1 MKRSLVLALI
11 SVITGYY
18 AAAKEY
24 KLASP
29 DNKISV
35 TVTVGTGIKWSATC
49 EGREIINSSKI
60 AMILANGKILGEN
73 EKVKKAAISQLN
85 DIIRPVVSNKK
96 SVITDNCNILTISF
110 ISGFSLQF
118 RAYND
123 GVAYR
128 FETSLKEDIIIKNEI
143 SEFDFPAGSHSWYPL
158 ETSFMSHNERTFI
171 YSSLDTIGN
180 KHLASLPTLFQVNGI
195 DVLLTESDIEDYPGM
210 WLVGGGSG
218 KISGIWSKYPETE
231 KLTRD
236 RDLFI
241 TATKDYIAKTKG
253 TRTFPWR
260 AFVIAQNDVKLLE
273 SDLVYKLAPPNKIED
288 TKWIKPGHVAWDWWN
303 ANNVYGVDFR
313 AGINNDTYK
322 YYIDFAAKNG
332 IEYVILDEGWY
343 PLGNVFASVP
353 EINVPELCKY
363 AESKHVGVILWV
375 VWKTF
380 WDKIDEAIALYEN
393 WGVKGVKVDFMQR
406 DDQKIV
412 NFYLEAAK
420 KTAEHHLLIDFHGAY
435 KPDGLGR
442 TWPNALTREGV
453 KGMENDKWSK
463 EVTPEHDVTLPFTR
477 MIAGPMDYTP
487 GALVNMDKANF
498 TPNFTRP
505 ESQGTRAHQVA
516 LYVIYESPLQM
527 LSDSPSNYMKEQE
540 TTDFIVKIPVVWDDI
555 IGIDGKVGDY
565 ILLARRSG
573 KEWFAGA
580 LTNWTAR
587 DMGLDLSF
595 LPAGKYSMDIFQDG
609 INADRYAGDYKH
621 LKTIVKSGDKVK
633 IHLAPGGGW
642 AARIIPE
649 QQN

>member
-1 MKRSLVLALI
+1 MKRSLVLAFLF
-11 SVITGYY
+11 VITVYY
-18 AAAKEY
+18 SAAKEF

-35 TVTVGTGIKWSATC
+35 TVTVGTGIMWSATC
-49 EGREIINSSKI
+49 EGREIIKNSKI

-110 ISGFSLQF
+110 NSGFSLQF

-180 KHLASLPTLFQVNGI
+180 KHLASLPKLLQVNGI
-195 DVLLTESDIEDYPGM
+195 DVLVTESDIEDYPGM

-236 RDLFI
+236 RDLFV

-253 TRTFPWR
+253 TRSFPWR
-260 AFVIAQNDVKLLE
+260 AFVIAQNDVKLIE
-273 SDLVYKLAPPNKIED
+273 SDLVYKLALPNKIED

-343 PLGNVFASVP
+343 PLGNVFVSVP

-380 WDKIDEAIALYEN
+380 WDKIDEAIALYEK

-587 DMGLDLSF
+587 DMDLDLSF

-642 AARIIPE
+642 AARITPE

>member
-1 MKRSLVLALI
+1 MKRTFVLALL
-11 SVITGYY
+11 SVITGYW
-18 AAAKEY
+18 AIAKEY
-24 KLASP
+24 KLSSP
-29 DNKISV
+29 DNRISV
-35 TVTVGTGIKWSATC
+35 TVNVGADIKWSATI
-49 EGREIINSSKI
+49 EGKEVIYNSKI
-60 AMILANGKILGEN
+60 AMMLVNGRILGEN
-73 EKVKKAAISQLN
+73 EKVTKASLSKLN
-85 DIIRPVVSNKK
+85 DILRPVVANKRSEIK
-96 SVITDNCNILTISF
+96 DNCNILTISF
-110 ISGFSLQF
+110 NSGFSLQF
-118 RAYND
+118 RAYDD

-128 FETSLKEDIIIKNEI
+128 FETSFKDDITVKDEV
-143 SEFDFPAGSHSWYPL
+143 SEFVFPEGSHSWYPL
-158 ETSFMSHNERTFI
+158 ESSFMSHNERTFI
-171 YSSLDTIGN
+171 YSSLDTIAK
-180 KHLASLPTLFQVNGI
+180 KHLASLPTLFQVNGV
-195 DVLLTESDIEDYPGM
+195 DVLVTESDIEDYPGL
-210 WLVGGGSG
+210 WLIGGGSG
-218 KISGIWSKYPETE
+218 KISGIWSKYPDTE

-236 RDLFI
+236 RDLFV
-241 TATKDYIAKTKG
+241 TSTKDYIAKTKG

-260 AFVIAQNDVKLLE
+260 AFIIAQNDVKLIE

-303 ANNVYGVDFR
+303 ANNLYGVDFR

-322 YYIDFAAKNG
+322 YYIDFASKNG

-343 PLGNVFASVP
+343 PLGNVLVSVP
-353 EINVPELCKY
+353 GINVPELCKY
-363 AESKHVGVILWV
+363 AESKHVGIILWV
-375 VWKTF
+375 VWKSF
-380 WDKIDEAIALYEN
+380 WDKIDEAIALYEK

-406 DDQKIV
+406 DDQKVV
-412 NFYLEAAK
+412 NFYLEAAR

-527 LSDSPSNYMKEQE
+527 LADSPSNYMKEQE

-555 IGIDGKVGDY
+555 LGIDGKVGEY
-565 ILLARRSG
+565 LLLARRSG
-573 KEWFAGA
+573 KDWFVGA
-580 LTNWTAR
+580 LTDWTVR
-587 DMGLDLSF
+587 DMDLDLSF
-595 LPAGKYSMDIFQDG
+595 LPAGKYLMDIFQDG

-621 LKTIVKSGDKVK
+621 LKSSVKSGDKMK

-642 AARIIPE
+642 AARITPE
-649 QQN
+649 

>member
-1 MKRSLVLALI
+1 MKRSLVLAFLF
-11 SVITGYY
+11 VITVYY
-18 AAAKEY
+18 SAAKEF

-35 TVTVGTGIKWSATC
+35 TVTVGTGIMWSATC
-49 EGREIINSSKI
+49 EGREIINNSKI

-110 ISGFSLQF
+110 NSGFSLQF

-195 DVLLTESDIEDYPGM
+195 DVLVTESDIEDYPGM

-236 RDLFI
+236 RDLFV

-260 AFVIAQNDVKLLE
+260 AFVIAKNDVKLIE

-343 PLGNVFASVP
+343 PLGNVFVSVP

-380 WDKIDEAIALYEN
+380 WDKIDEAIALYEK

-516 LYVIYESPLQM
+516 LYIIYESPLQM

-587 DMGLDLSF
+587 DMDLDLSF

-642 AARIIPE
+642 AARITPE